1 MTEEESS
8 EVLARLLQ
16 KYGDD
21 LPDPEHYPQIFS
33 YLVKLYLREL
43 RLENAN
49 PIWPLRRIIYSCW

>member
-1 MTEEESS
+1 MTQDESR

-21 LPDPEHYPQIFS
+21 LPDPDHYPHIFS

-43 RLENAN
+43 RIENAN
-49 PIWPLRRIIYSCW
+49 PI